1 MRPVLTPKQM
11 RVLDAEAVT
20 DGTPMEVLIARAGA
34 AVARA
39 AKRMMGGL
47 YGRTVVVVTGKGNN
61 GADGRVTG
69 RLLADQGVR
78 VIVLDADRMPPRLPA
93 CDLIIDAAYGTGF
106 RGDWRPPSTNGV
118 PVLAVDVPSGL
129 DGLTGLAAP
138 GAWIAD
144 RTVTF
149 VALKPGLL
157 LGSGPAL
164 SGEVELADIGIL
176 LGMGNVDINEVEA
189 SDVGCWLPRR
199 AIDAHKWKTAVFT
212 LAGSPGMMGASHLSA
227 LAAMRSGAGMVHTAS
242 PGIVSDRGTPTE
254 VVRKSLP
261 VLGWSRDVLDEVNAD
276 HARFTSMVVGPGLGR
291 DDGTMTETRK
301 VIAGSRI
308 PMVIDGDGL
317 FAVAW
322 GGDGARDIVRTRAAG
337 TVLTP
342 HDGEYTNLLGYPP
355 SHDRIQSARRL
366 ATDTNC
372 VCLLKGPTTV
382 VAEPSGEVLI
392 VSNGDRRLA
401 TAGTGDVLAGMIGSL
416 LAQGMHPFRAAAS
429 AAFLHAHAASLFDAD
444 EGMIASDLI
453 DLLPRAITEVRA

>member
-199 AIDAHKWKTAVFT
+199 AIDAHKWKAAVFT

-382 VAEPSGEVLI
+382 VAEPSGQVLI

>member
-47 YGRTVVVVTGKGNN
+47 YGRSVVVVTGKGNN

-199 AIDAHKWKTAVFT
+199 AIDAHKWKAAVFT

-382 VAEPSGEVLI
+382 VAEPSGQVLI